1 MCGYSLDEL
10 RGERLGPI
18 LQGEK
23 TDPAAVS
30 RMRRALHG
38 LRACRETV
46 VNYHKDGSLYWVDI
60 TINPILDDERQPLWF
75 VARERLAE
83 PLPA

>member
-1 MCGYSLDEL
+1 MCGYSIDEL
-10 RGERLGPI
+10 RGEKLGPI

-30 RMRRALHG
+30 RIRSALHG
-38 LRACRETV
+38 LRPCRETV
-46 VNYHKDGSLYWVDI
+46 VNYHRDRSPYWVNI
-60 TINPILDDERQPLWF
+60 TITPILDDERQPLWY